1 MAIAKLCFMRTLLC
15 VLLLVGASPS
25 LADAKEAVQI
35 KLPAAKTTGTVS
47 LEAALASRR
56 SNRRLAPEALPIA
69 SVGQLLWAAQGV
81 TSKKGFRTAPS
92 AGARYPLRVYVV
104 LPTGLWFYQARGHT
118 LVRRSPKD
126 LRKPLWE
133 NVFARPWL
141 VDAPLMILIAVDYR
155 RTEAKYGK
163 KAARFVHIEV
173 GHAGQ
178 NILLQATAMGLHGVG
193 IGAFHPVRVKETLG
207 LPAPQELLYVLALG
221 NPPE

>member
-1 MAIAKLCFMRTLLC
+1 MGIAASFSMRTLLC
-15 VLLLVGASPS
+15 VLLLVGVAWPS
-25 LADAKEAVQI
+25 LANAKEPVKI

-47 LEAALASRR
+47 LEAALAARR

-69 SVGQLLWAAQGV
+69 TVGQILWAGQGV

-104 LPTGLWFYQARGHT
+104 LPTGLWSYQAKEHA
-118 LVRRSPKD
+118 LVQRSPKD
-126 LRKPLWE
+126 LRKDLWKD
-133 NVFARPWL
+133 VFARPWL
-141 VDAPLMILIAVDYR
+141 VDAPLMILIAADYR

-163 KAARFVHIEV
+163 KARRFVHIEV

-193 IGAFHPVRVKETLG
+193 VGAFHPVRVKETLG
-207 LPAPQELLYVLALG
+207 LPAPQELLYVLVLG
-221 NPPE
+221 NPP

>member
-1 MAIAKLCFMRTLLC
+1 MRTLLC
-15 VLLLVGASPS
+15 VLLLVGVAWPS
-25 LADAKEAVQI
+25 LANAKEPVKI

-47 LEAALASRR
+47 LEAALAARR

-69 SVGQLLWAAQGV
+69 TVGQILWAGQGV

-104 LPTGLWFYQARGHT
+104 LPTGLWSYQAKEHA
-118 LVRRSPKD
+118 LVQRSPKD
-126 LRKPLWE
+126 LRKDLWKD
-133 NVFARPWL
+133 VFARPWL
-141 VDAPLMILIAVDYR
+141 VDAPLMILIAADYR

-163 KAARFVHIEV
+163 KARRFVHIEV

-193 IGAFHPVRVKETLG
+193 VGAFHPVRVKETLG
-207 LPAPQELLYVLALG
+207 LPAPQELLYVLVLG
-221 NPPE
+221 NPP